1 MSHIS
6 DASVENLP
14 QSVPSDSEQWW
25 GANIAAHGGALL
37 RFSTVAGLTT
47 GRSHMTRDRID
58 RRSLIGASAT
68 MAAAL
73 AFVKTL
79 GVSGKAF
86 AGELTADKPVIFSS
100 SSVTE
105 AAKALAASNFA
116 KPTIELPEPFNKLSY
131 DQYRDIRFR
140 ADQAI
145 WHGEKL
151 DFELQ
156 LFPMGW
162 LYETPVDVFIVDQG
176 EAKKLTAD
184 GHLFALGPLI
194 GQGPDAAP
202 FGFSGFRIHGPLNR
216 ADYYDE
222 YVVFQGASYLRS
234 VGRGQNYG
242 ASARG
247 LALNTARPGG
257 EEFPFFRTFW
267 IEKPKAGKPEIVV
280 HALLDSPSTTGAYR
294 FVIQPGE
301 ATMMDVDVTL
311 FPRKQLQYAGI
322 APLTSMF
329 LHGPANQ
336 HRSSDFRPEVHDSEG
351 VAICNGSGELIW
363 RPLTNPKTLQISAF
377 MDKDPKGFG
386 LWQRDRG
393 FQNFQDLEAHYE
405 RRPSV
410 WVEPKGAWGEGFIE
424 LVEIPVEDEIHDN
437 IAVYW
442 KPAKGLE
449 AGSEHKFEYRLHWAE
464 NVPQSWSGARVAKTR
479 IGNAKKPETLLFV
492 IDFDGPAVK
501 EIRDL
506 PVADVG
512 TSAGRVS
519 NIVVQRNP
527 DISGVRVSF
536 ELDPVGSELAELRL
550 VLKAA
555 EQAISESWLYR
566 WTKP

>member
-1 MSHIS
+1 M
-6 DASVENLP
+6 
-14 QSVPSDSEQWW
+14 
-25 GANIAAHGGALL
+25 
-37 RFSTVAGLTT
+37 TT
-47 GRSHMTRDRID
+47 DKID
-58 RRSLIGASAT
+58 RRSVTGAIDRRSMVGASVS
-68 MAAAL
+68 MAAGL
-73 AFVKTL
+73 AFVRTL
-79 GVSGKAF
+79 GVSGVAQAGTEAGTTQ
-86 AGELTADKPVIFSS
+86 AGEAATTSTAAGFSGK
-100 SSVTE
+100 SVAD
-105 AAKALAASNFA
+105 AAKALAAVPFA
-116 KPTIELPEPFNKLSY
+116 KPTIDLPEPFNKLSY

-140 ADQAI
+140 TDRAI

-162 LYETPVDVFIVDQG
+162 LYEMPVDVFVVDQG
-176 EAKKLTAD
+176 EAKKLVAD
-184 GHLFALGPLI
+184 GQLFALGPLI
-194 GQGPDAAP
+194 GQGPEAAP
-202 FGFSGFRIHGPLNR
+202 FGFSGFRVHGPINR
-216 ADYYDE
+216 ADYNDE
-222 YVVFQGASYLRS
+222 YVVFQGASYLRA

-247 LALNTARPGG
+247 LALNTAQPGG

-267 IEKPKAGKPEIVV
+267 VEKPVAGKPEIVV

-301 ATMMDVDVTL
+301 ATVMDIEATL
-311 FPRKQLQYAGI
+311 YPRKQLTHAGV

-329 LHGPANQ
+329 LHGPADQ
-336 HRSSDFRPEVHDSEG
+336 RRPLDFRPSVHDSEG
-351 VAICNGSGELIW
+351 VAIWNGEGELIW

-386 LWQRDRG
+386 LWQRGRG
-393 FQNFQDLEAHYE
+393 FQDFQDLEAHYE

-410 WVEPKGAWGEGFIE
+410 WVEPKGKWGEGFIE

-449 AGSEHKFEYRLHWAE
+449 AGSEHKFDYRLHWAD
-464 NVPQSWSGARVAKTR
+464 NVPATWSGARVAKTR
-479 IGNAKKPETLLFV
+479 IGNAKKPGTLLFV
-492 IDFDGPAVK
+492 IDFEGTAVK

-506 PVADVG
+506 PVADV
-512 TSAGRVS
+512 SANPGGVA

-527 DISGVRVSF
+527 DISGLRVTF
-536 ELDPVGSELAELRL
+536 EMTPGTAELVELRM
-550 VLKAA
+550 VLKTA